1 MSLVIYLYLIYYK
14 NPCVLHVVRCP
25 VQELQATLPVGAV
38 VGNRYIVEE
47 LLGKGGFGAVY
58 LVRDQRVR
66 GNLFALKEVIDADK
80 KERVRFTFEGEVLK
94 RLDHPALPRVY
105 RVFDDEKHSRA
116 YMLMDYIAGPNL
128 ETLRQQQP
136 ERRFSL
142 TKALSM
148 MAPIFEAVTFLHQQ
162 TPPII
167 HRDIKPANIIVP
179 TAEDSSV
186 LVDFGI
192 AKEYDPDSTTT
203 AIRRCSPGYG
213 APEQYSMGTNT
224 RTDIYGLGATL
235 YALLTGDIPE
245 DAFYRMTQMSNSS
258 GDPLEPVKHI
268 VPSIPLA
275 VSQAIERAMAINS
288 NERFA
293 SVQEFWQALNAYQAQ
308 RDTPIPAAAPISHY
322 ATTTPN
328 TPRPPVYEQVNRPQ
342 VNVVPVPVPMGNPPS
357 IGDSRET
364 TRKRRRVLP
373 LILLALAI
381 LLFAGSAA
389 AVGFLFSSSGHKSAL
404 APTPVATHH
413 SSVAPTPTAKATAKP
428 TAKPTAQPTTAPTA
442 TPAPPSA
449 TATPIPPTPPPAPVY
464 PQVAGV
470 HSGTVTNNNNN
481 LTANMTVTLQ
491 QSQSLISGNVAIYS
505 PLSGSGQITS
515 GYVTTGNYIQFII
528 QPSGLAPLYF
538 KGNVQSGGSMSGS
551 YCSLGSNGRCDP
563 NAGGQ
568 GVWNTNAVS
577 SGGS

>member
-1 MSLVIYLYLIYYK
+1 M
-14 NPCVLHVVRCP
+14 
-25 VQELQATLPVGAV
+25 QELQATLPVGAM

-80 KERVRFTFEGEVLK
+80 KERIRFAFEGEVLK

-105 RVFDDEKHSRA
+105 RVFDDEKRSRA

-142 TKALSM
+142 TKSFSM

-167 HRDIKPANIIVP
+167 HRDVKPANIIVP
-179 TAEDSSV
+179 TADDSTV

-245 DAFYRMTQMSNSS
+245 DAFYRMTQMSNGSN
-258 GDPLEPVKHI
+258 DPLEPVKHI

-293 SVQEFWQALNAYQAQ
+293 SVQEFWQALNAYQSR
-308 RDTPIPAAAPISHY
+308 RDTPIPALMPISPY

-328 TPRPPVYEQVNRPQ
+328 TPRPPVYEPSNRPQ
-342 VNVVPVPVPMGNPPS
+342 MNVVPVPEPMRNPSS
-357 IGDSRET
+357 IAVSRET
-364 TRKRRRVLP
+364 TRKKRRVLP
-373 LILLALAI
+373 LILLALAL
-381 LLFAGSAA
+381 LLFAGTAT
-389 AVGFLFSSSGHKSAL
+389 AVGFLFSSGAHKSAL
-404 APTPVATHH
+404 APTPVATHQGR
-413 SSVAPTPTAKATAKP
+413 VAPTPTAKATAKP
-428 TAKPTAQPTTAPTA
+428 TTAPTA
-442 TPAPPSA
+442 TATTAPPSA
-449 TATPIPPTPPPAPVY
+449 TATPVPPTPVPPAPGY
-464 PQVAGV
+464 PAVAGV
-470 HSGTVTNNNNN
+470 HSGKVTNTNNGY
-481 LTANMTVTLQ
+481 TATMTVSLQ
-491 QSQSLISGNVAIYS
+491 QSQSAISGNVTIYS
-505 PLSGSGQITS
+505 PLSGSGPITS
-515 GYVTTGNYIQFII
+515 GYVTTGNYIQFTV
-528 QPSGLAPLYF
+528 QPNGLAPLF
-538 KGNVQSGGSMSGS
+538 FTGNVQSGGSMGGS
-551 YCSLGSNGRCDP
+551 YCSLGSNNRCDP

-568 GVWNTNAVS
+568 GIWSANAVS

>member
-1 MSLVIYLYLIYYK
+1 M
-14 NPCVLHVVRCP
+14 
-25 VQELQATLPVGAV
+25 QELQATLPMGTV
-38 VGNRYIVEE
+38 VGNRYSVEE

-66 GNLFALKEVIDADK
+66 GNLFAVKEVIDADK
-80 KERVRFTFEGEVLK
+80 KERLRFAFEGEVLK

-105 RVFDDEKHSRA
+105 RVFDDEKSSRA

-136 ERRFSL
+136 ERRFPL
-142 TKALSM
+142 TRALGM

-167 HRDIKPANIIVP
+167 HRDVKPANIIVP
-179 TAEDSSV
+179 TAEDSTV

-235 YALLTGDIPE
+235 YALLTGNIPE

-258 GDPLEPVKHI
+258 DDPLEPVKH
-268 VPSIPLA
+268 VVLSIPLA

-293 SVQEFWQALNAYQAQ
+293 SVQDFWQALNAYQAQ
-308 RDTPIPAAAPISHY
+308 RETPIPGAIPISPY

-328 TPRPPVYEQVNRPQ
+328 TPRPPVYEPVNRPQ
-342 VNVVPVPVPMGNPPS
+342 VNVVPVPVQMRTPSS
-357 IGDSRET
+357 IGDSGET
-364 TRKRRRVLP
+364 TRKRRRILP
-373 LILLALAI
+373 LVLLALAL
-381 LLFAGSAA
+381 LLFAGIAA
-389 AVGFLFSSSGHKSAL
+389 AAGFLFSSSAHKSAFV
-404 APTPVATHH
+404 PTPVATYQ
-413 SSVAPTPTAKATAKP
+413 SKVTSTPTAKATVKP
-428 TAKPTAQPTTAPTA
+428 TAKPTTAPTA
-442 TPAPPSA
+442 TPVSQ
-449 TATPIPPTPPPAPVY
+449 PTPVPPAPVY
-464 PQVAGV
+464 PVVAGV
-470 HSGTVTNNNNN
+470 HPGSVTNTNNGD
-481 LTANMTVTLQ
+481 TANMTLSLQ
-491 QSQSLISGNVAIYS
+491 QSQSAISGNVVIYS
-505 PLSGSGQITS
+505 PLSGSGSITY
-515 GYVTTGNYIQFII
+515 GYVTTKNYIQFII
-528 QPSGLAPLYF
+528 HPTGLAPLSF
-538 KGNVQSGGSMSGS
+538 TGNVKSGGSMSGS
-551 YCSLGSNGRCDP
+551 YCSLGSNGGCDP

-568 GVWNTNAVS
+568 GYWNANPVS

>member
-1 MSLVIYLYLIYYK
+1 M
-14 NPCVLHVVRCP
+14 
-25 VQELQATLPVGAV
+25 QELQATLPTGAV

-80 KERVRFTFEGEVLK
+80 KEQIRFTFEGEVLK

-105 RVFDDEKHSRA
+105 RVFDDEKRSRA

-142 TKALSM
+142 TKSLSM

-167 HRDIKPANIIVP
+167 HRDVKPANIIVP

-235 YALLTGDIPE
+235 YALLTGTIPE

-268 VPSIPLA
+268 VPSVPLA
-275 VSQAIERAMAINS
+275 VSQAIERAMAINR

-308 RDTPIPAAAPISHY
+308 RETPIPAAAPISPY

-328 TPRPPVYEQVNRPQ
+328 TPRPPVYEPANRPQ
-342 VNVVPVPVPMGNPPS
+342 VNVVPVPVSMRTASPT
-357 IGDSRET
+357 GDSGET
-364 TRKRRRVLP
+364 TRKRRRILP

-381 LLFAGSAA
+381 LLFAGTAS
-389 AVGFLFSSSGHKSAL
+389 AVGFLFKSGAHKAAL

-413 SSVAPTPTAKATAKP
+413 SSVASTPTAKATAKP
-428 TAKPTAQPTTAPTA
+428 TAKPTAQPTAVPTA
-442 TPAPPSA
+442 TTAPPSA
-449 TATPIPPTPPPAPVY
+449 TATPPPSSGY

-470 HSGTVTNNNNN
+470 HSGSVTNNNNHT
-481 LTANMTVTLQ
+481 TANMTVTLQ
-491 QSQSLISGNVAIYS
+491 QSQGAISGNVAIYS
-505 PLSGSGQITS
+505 PLSGSGLITS
-515 GYVTTGNYIQFII
+515 GYVNTSNYIQFTV
-528 QPSGLAPLYF
+528 QPNGLAPLRF
-538 KGNVQSGGSMSGS
+538 TGNVQSSGSMSGS
-551 YCSLGSNGRCDP
+551 YCSLGSNGSCDP

-568 GVWNTNAVS
+568 GYWNANASS

>member
-1 MSLVIYLYLIYYK
+1 MSLIIYLYLIY
-14 NPCVLHVVRCP
+14 NENSCVLHVVRCP
-25 VQELQATLPVGAV
+25 VQELQATLPIGAM

-58 LVRDQRVR
+58 LVRDQRVP
-66 GNLFALKEVIDADK
+66 GNLFALKEVVDADK
-80 KERVRFTFEGEVLK
+80 KERMRFAFEGEVLK

-105 RVFDDEKHSRA
+105 RVFDDEKRSRA

-128 ETLRQQQP
+128 ETLRQKQP

-142 TKALSM
+142 TRALSM
-148 MAPIFEAVTFLHQQ
+148 MGPIFAAVTFLHEQ

-167 HRDIKPANIIVP
+167 HRDVKPANIIVP
-179 TAEDSSV
+179 TADDSTV

-245 DAFYRMTQMSNSS
+245 DAFYRMTQMSNSNV
-258 GDPLEPVKHI
+258 DPLESVKHI

-293 SVQEFWQALNAYQAQ
+293 SAQDFWQALNAYQSQ
-308 RDTPIPAAAPISHY
+308 RETPIPAAVPFSPY

-328 TPRPPVYEQVNRPQ
+328 TPRPPVYEPVNRPQ
-342 VNVVPVPVPMGNPPS
+342 VKVVPAPVPLRNS
-357 IGDSRET
+357 SFTGDSGET

-381 LLFAGSAA
+381 LLFAGTAT
-389 AVGFLFSSSGHKSAL
+389 AVGFLFSSGARQSAHTS
-404 APTPVATHH
+404 TPVATHH
-413 SSVAPTPTAKATAKP
+413 SSVLPTPTAKATAKP
-428 TAKPTAQPTTAPTA
+428 TAKPTTAPTA
-442 TPAPPSA
+442 TPVPPTAAPVPTQPPS
-449 TATPIPPTPPPAPVY
+449 PSYPA
-464 PQVAGV
+464 VAGV
-470 HSGTVTNNNNN
+470 HTGSVTNTNSRQ
-481 LTANMTVTLQ
+481 TANMTVTLQ
-491 QSQSLISGNVAIYS
+491 QSQASISGNVAIYA
-505 PLSGSGQITS
+505 PLSGSGPITS
-515 GYVTTGNYIQFII
+515 GYVNTSNYIQFIV
-528 QPSGLAPLYF
+528 QPNGLAPLF
-538 KGNVQSGGSMSGS
+538 FSGTVQSGGSMGGS
-551 YCSLGSNGRCDP
+551 YCSLGSNGKCNA

-568 GVWNTNAVS
+568 GYWSTNAVS

>member
-1 MSLVIYLYLIYYK
+1 MSLVIYLYLIYNENSY
-14 NPCVLHVVRCP
+14 VLVVVRCP
-25 VQELQATLPVGAV
+25 VQELQATLPVGTV

-80 KERVRFTFEGEVLK
+80 KERIRFAFEGEVLK

-105 RVFDDEKHSRA
+105 RVFDDEKRSRA
-116 YMLMDYIAGPNL
+116 YILMDYIAGPNL

-142 TKALSM
+142 TKAFSM
-148 MAPIFEAVTFLHQQ
+148 MAPIFEAVTFLHEQN
-162 TPPII
+162 PPII
-167 HRDIKPANIIVP
+167 HRDVKPANIIVP
-179 TAEDSSV
+179 TADDSTV

-192 AKEYDPDSTTT
+192 AKEYDPNSTTT

-245 DAFYRMTQMSNSS
+245 DAFYRMTQMSNSV
-258 GDPLEPVKHI
+258 DPLEPVKHV

-275 VSQAIERAMAINS
+275 VSQAIERAMTINS

-293 SVQEFWQALNAYQAQ
+293 SVQEFWQALNAYQLQ
-308 RDTPIPAAAPISHY
+308 RETPIPASVPVSPY

-328 TPRPPVYEQVNRPQ
+328 TPRPPVYKPVNRPQ
-342 VNVVPVPVPMGNPPS
+342 VNVVPAPVQMRNPS
-357 IGDSRET
+357 FIGDSGET

-373 LILLALAI
+373 LILLVLAI
-381 LLFAGSAA
+381 LLFVGSAT
-389 AVGFLFSSSGHKSAL
+389 AVGVLFSLGTHQSAH

-413 SSVAPTPTAKATAKP
+413 SNVLSTPTVK
-428 TAKPTAQPTTAPTA
+428 PTTAPNTTPVLPTT
-442 TPAPPSA
+442 TPAPTQPPS
-449 TATPIPPTPPPAPVY
+449 PVY
-464 PQVAGV
+464 SSVAGV
-470 HSGTVTNNNNN
+470 HSGTVTNTNSNQ
-481 LTANMTVTLQ
+481 TANMTVSLQ
-491 QSQSLISGNVAIYS
+491 QSQSAISGNVTIYS
-505 PLSGSGQITS
+505 PLSGSGPITS
-515 GYVTTGNYIQFII
+515 GYVTTKNYIQFIV
-528 QPSGLAPLYF
+528 QPNGLAPLF
-538 KGNVQSGGSMSGS
+538 FNGTVQSGGSMGGS
-551 YCSLGSNGRCDP
+551 YCSLGSNGKCDP

-568 GVWNTNAVS
+568 GHWSTNAAS
-577 SGGS
+577 SGDS

>member
-1 MSLVIYLYLIYYK
+1 M
-14 NPCVLHVVRCP
+14 
-25 VQELQATLPVGAV
+25 QELQATLPVGAV
-38 VGNRYIVEE
+38 VGNRYTVEE

-80 KERVRFTFEGEVLK
+80 KERLRFAFEGEVLK

-105 RVFDDEKHSRA
+105 RVFDDEKRSRA

-142 TKALSM
+142 TKSLSM

-167 HRDIKPANIIVP
+167 HRDVKPANIIVP
-179 TAEDSSV
+179 TADDSTV

-235 YALLTGDIPE
+235 YALLTGNIPE
-245 DAFYRMTQMSNSS
+245 DAFYRMTQMSNNNV
-258 GDPLEPVKHI
+258 DPLVPVKHV

-308 RDTPIPAAAPISHY
+308 RETPIPAAAPISPY

-328 TPRPPVYEQVNRPQ
+328 TPRPPVYEPVNRPQ
-342 VNVVPVPVPMGNPPS
+342 VNVVPVPAPMRHPS
-357 IGDSRET
+357 STGDSGET
-364 TRKRRRVLP
+364 TKKRRRILP

-381 LLFAGSAA
+381 LLFAGIAA
-389 AVGFLFSSSGHKSAL
+389 AAGFLFSSGAHKAAL

-413 SSVAPTPTAKATAKP
+413 SRVAATPTAKATAKP
-428 TAKPTAQPTTAPTA
+428 TATPTTAPTA
-442 TPAPPSA
+442 TPTTPSA
-449 TATPIPPTPPPAPVY
+449 TATPVPTSPPPPAPVY
-464 PQVAGV
+464 PVVAGV
-470 HSGTVTNNNNN
+470 HAGSVTNTNNGQSA
-481 LTANMTVTLQ
+481 TMTVSLQ
-491 QSQSLISGNVAIYS
+491 QSQSAISGNVTIYA
-505 PLSGSGQITS
+505 PLSGSGPITS
-515 GYVTTGNYIQFII
+515 GYVTTKNYIQFIVR
-528 QPSGLAPLYF
+528 PNGLAPLYF
-538 KGNVQSGGSMSGS
+538 TGTVYSGGSMSGN
-551 YCSLGSNGRCDP
+551 YCSLDSQGSCDA

-568 GVWNTNAVS
+568 GYWSANAVS
-577 SGGS
+577 PGGS

>member
-1 MSLVIYLYLIYYK
+1 
-14 NPCVLHVVRCP
+14 

-80 KERVRFTFEGEVLK
+80 KERVRFAFEGEVLK

-105 RVFDDEKHSRA
+105 RVFDDEKRSRA

-136 ERRFSL
+136 EHRFSL
-142 TKALSM
+142 TRALSM
-148 MAPIFEAVTFLHQQ
+148 MAPIFEAVTFLHEQ

-167 HRDIKPANIIVP
+167 HRDVKPANIIVP
-179 TAEDSSV
+179 TADDSTV

-245 DAFYRMTQMSNSS
+245 DAFYRMTQMGNSS
-258 GDPLEPVKHI
+258 VDPLEPVKHI

-293 SVQEFWQALNAYQAQ
+293 TVREFWQALNAYQSQ
-308 RDTPIPAAAPISHY
+308 RETPIPASAPISPY

-328 TPRPPVYEQVNRPQ
+328 TPRLPVYEPINRPQ
-342 VNVVPVPVPMGNPPS
+342 VNIVPVPAPMRNPAYTGNAS
-357 IGDSRET
+357 EV

-381 LLFAGSAA
+381 LLFAGTAT
-389 AVGFLFSSSGHKSAL
+389 AVGFLFSSGARQSAHT
-404 APTPVATHH
+404 PTPVATHH
-413 SSVAPTPTAKATAKP
+413 SNVLSTPAVKATAKP
-428 TAKPTAQPTTAPTA
+428 TTVPTATSIPPTA
-442 TPAPPSA
+442 TPAP
-449 TATPIPPTPPPAPVY
+449 TQPPTPVY
-464 PQVAGV
+464 PAVAGV
-470 HSGTVTNNNNN
+470 HMGTVTNTNSNQ
-481 LTANMTVTLQ
+481 TAKMTVSLQ
-491 QSQSLISGNVAIYS
+491 QSQSVISGNVTIYA
-505 PLSGSGQITS
+505 PLSGSGPITS
-515 GYVTTGNYIQFII
+515 GYVTTKNYIQFIV
-528 QPSGLAPLYF
+528 QPNDLAPLF
-538 KGNVQSGGSMSGS
+538 FNGTVQSGGSMGGS
-551 YCSLGSNGRCDP
+551 YCSLGSNGKCDP

>member
-1 MSLVIYLYLIYYK
+1 M
-14 NPCVLHVVRCP
+14 
-25 VQELQATLPVGAV
+25 QELQATLPAGTV

-80 KERVRFTFEGEVLK
+80 QERVRFTFEGEVLK
-94 RLDHPALPRVY
+94 RFDHPALPRVY
-105 RVFDDEKHSRA
+105 RVFDDEKRSRA

-136 ERRFSL
+136 EHRFSL
-142 TKALSM
+142 TKAFSM

-167 HRDIKPANIIVP
+167 HRDVKPANIIVP
-179 TAEDSSV
+179 TADDSTV

-235 YALLTGDIPE
+235 YALLAGAIPE
-245 DAFYRMTQMSNSS
+245 DAFYRMTQMSNSRV
-258 GDPLEPVKHI
+258 DPLEPVKQI

-308 RDTPIPAAAPISHY
+308 RETPIPAAASFSPN

-328 TPRPPVYEQVNRPQ
+328 TPRPPFYEPISRPQ
-342 VNVVPVPVPMGNPPS
+342 VNVVPVPVPMRNPAS
-357 IGDSRET
+357 SADARET
-364 TRKRRRVLP
+364 TRKRRRLLP
-373 LILLALAI
+373 LILLALAL

-389 AVGFLFSSSGHKSAL
+389 AVGFLFSAGAHKSAL
-404 APTPVATHH
+404 TPTPVATHQNR
-413 SSVAPTPTAKATAKP
+413 VASTPTAQA
-428 TAKPTAQPTTAPTA
+428 TAQPTTAPTA
-442 TPAPPSA
+442 TPAPPSP
-449 TATPIPPTPPPAPVY
+449 TATPVPPTPVPPTPVY
-464 PQVAGV
+464 PAVAGV
-470 HSGTVTNNNNN
+470 HAGHVTNNNNN

-491 QSQSLISGNVAIYS
+491 QSQSVISGNVVIYS
-505 PLSGSGQITS
+505 PLSGTGQITS
-515 GYVTTGNYIQFII
+515 GYVTTGNYIQFIV
-528 QPSGLAPLYF
+528 QPAGLAPLYF
-538 KGNVQSGGSMSGS
+538 TGNVQSGGNMGGS

-568 GVWNTNAVS
+568 GVWSANASS
-577 SGGS
+577 SGDS